1 MNCFKKTA
9 TDLAEDY
16 GVPKN
21 LVEGRLFKKGEHMI
35 YFDLLVLTEK
45 TNKFFK
51 ISVVFATLPPTLQP
65 THK

>member
-1 MNCFKKTA
+1 MPFGSLMNCFKKTA

-35 YFDLLVLTEK
+35 FL
-45 TNKFFK
+45 
-51 ISVVFATLPPTLQP
+51 IC
-65 THK
+65 